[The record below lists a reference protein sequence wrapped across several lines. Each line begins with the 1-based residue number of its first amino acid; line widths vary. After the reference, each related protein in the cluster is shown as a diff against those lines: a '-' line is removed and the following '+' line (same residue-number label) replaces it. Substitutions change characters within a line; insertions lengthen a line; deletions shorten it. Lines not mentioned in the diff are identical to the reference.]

1 MKWKKWLENW
11 NMTSLIVKVPFM
23 EMEWNPNEP
32 DKDAAWE
39 MYVELVTRITTQKL
53 DDSEG
58 IEIKALESVYNI
70 FPLTREILKKYGRD
84 AEEFA
89 KLSILILN
97 QIIRLFTAK
106 WHKISE
112 EQGFENEKIKNEF
125 RKELE
130 ELQKNLKIYSK
141 MLADMAGTN
150 SLIEI

>member
-23 EMEWNPNEP
+23 EMEWNSSEP
-32 DKDAAWE
+32 DKDVAWE
-39 MYVELVTRITTQKL
+39 MYVELVTRITTQNY
-53 DDSEG
+53 SEG

-84 AEEFA
+84 AEGFA

-97 QIIRLFTAK
+97 QIIQSFTAK

-112 EQGFENEKIKNEF
+112 EQDFENEKIKNEV
-125 RKELE
+125 RKELG
-130 ELQKNLKIYSK
+130 ELQKELKIYTR
-141 MLADMAGTN
+141 MLADMAGVKN
-150 SLIEI
+150 MINL

>member
-1 MKWKKWLENW
+1 L
-11 NMTSLIVKVPFM
+11 
-23 EMEWNPNEP
+23 
-32 DKDAAWE
+32 
-39 MYVELVTRITTQKL
+39 
-53 DDSEG
+53 G
-58 IEIKALESVYNI
+58 YNI